1 MGKHHQMECVSCFG
15 SMEQQYRSIAINQFR
30 KKQVNVMIVTE
41 LASRGL
47 DIPLLDYVINYQM
60 STTPK
65 AFVHRVGRVAR
76 NGKRGVA
83 ISIVEHEELAYV
95 ADIYRFLGDK
105 LPTHQRGKEV
115 GEVEQMIVEEDED
128 DNNQQQLEVDS
139 DEEEETEDQTS
150 SNVHIDA

>member
-30 KKQVNVMIVTE
+30 KKQVNVMIVTD

-83 ISIVEHEELAYV
+83 ISIVEHGELAYV
-95 ADIYRFLGDK
+95 ADIYRFLGHK
-105 LPTHQRGKEV
+105 LPTHQS
-115 GEVEQMIVEEDED
+115 GEGEDAQEEK
-128 DNNQQQLEVDS
+128 
-139 DEEEETEDQTS
+139 
-150 SNVHIDA
+150 

>member
-1 MGKHHQMECVSCFG
+1 MGECVSCFG
-15 SMEQQYRSIAINQFR
+15 SMEQHYRNLNINRFR

-95 ADIYRFLGDK
+95 VDIYRFLGDK

-115 GEVEQMIVEEDED
+115 GEVEKMIVDED
-128 DNNQQQLEVDS
+128 TQQQQQQLEVDS
-139 DEEEETEDQTS
+139 DEETQDQTS
-150 SNVHIDA
+150 NNVHIDSD

>member
-1 MGKHHQMECVSCFG
+1 MG
-15 SMEQQYRSIAINQFR
+15 
-30 KKQVNVMIVTE
+30 TE

-65 AFVHRVGRVAR
+65 ASVHRVGRVAR

-83 ISIVEHEELAYV
+83 ISIVEHEALAYV

-105 LPTHQRGKEV
+105 LPTHQSGKEV
-115 GEVEQMIVEEDED
+115 GEVEQMIVDEETQQQQ
-128 DNNQQQLEVDS
+128 QQQLEVDS
-139 DEEEETEDQTS
+139 DEETQDQTS
-150 SNVHIDA
+150 NNVHIDADGMM